1 MELAGR
7 TWTEVAESPPTI
19 VLIPVGSLEQHG
31 PHAPLG
37 TDRIIAE
44 EVAKRGVQAT
54 AIDVDIGPTIEV
66 GVSEEHRHFAGSL
79 WVSPNVFRAYV
90 EEVASSISSHDIEGI
105 IFVNGHGGNINALDE
120 VAATVTRR
128 RSCLV
133 ASFTWFAALTDT
145 PFPMG
150 HGGPLE
156 TSALLAIDADLVH
169 EDRLEQAGEKASDRW
184 GDWVGNT
191 NLAVDVDTF
200 SANGV
205 VGDPREASQAT
216 GERLLTES
224 ASALA
229 EVIEGVAQRIG

>member
-44 EVAKRGVQAT
+44 EVAKRGDQAT

-66 GVSEEHRHFAGSL
+66 GVSAEHRHFAGSL
-79 WVSPNVFRAYV
+79 WVSPDVFRAYV
-90 EEVASSISSHDIEGI
+90 EEVASSVSSHDIEGI
-105 IFVNGHGGNINALDE
+105 IFVNGHGGNINALEE
-120 VAATVTRR
+120 VAATVTRKC
-128 RSCLV
+128 SCLV
-133 ASFTWFAALTDT
+133 ASFTWFAALTDP

-156 TSALLAIDADLVH
+156 TSALLAIDANLVH

-216 GERLLTES
+216 GEHLLAES
-224 ASALA
+224 GSALA